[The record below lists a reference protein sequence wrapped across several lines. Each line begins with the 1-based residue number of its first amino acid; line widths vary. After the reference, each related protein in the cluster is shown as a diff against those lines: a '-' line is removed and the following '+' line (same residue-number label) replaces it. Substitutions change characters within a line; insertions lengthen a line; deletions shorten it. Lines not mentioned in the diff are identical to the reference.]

1 MAFVEMTK
9 FSEVPFSWK
18 ED

>member
-18 ED
+18 EN